1 MRTGGSG
8 WGWLA
13 LAMAWLSAPALAQAP
28 AKPGQALRWPLDP
41 PISLRSAFGEYREGG
56 RVHGGVDLSTGG
68 RTGLPVRA
76 AADGEVFRLK
86 VEWRGYGRAVYQ
98 KLSDGRVLVY
108 AHLERFVLPGLEGA
122 LVEARRRA
130 GRFPGDLPI
139 SPPISVRQGDIL
151 ALSGESGAGLPHLH
165 FEIRSAQNAPL
176 DPRAQNIQPPLEDRE
191 PPVVDALWFFSATP
205 ESWAGGGPWRPRAS
219 PDSTA
224 SGVPETGPV
233 EVAGPVDLAVEAHD
247 PAPEEGR
254 LGVASLAVF
263 WDGREVASMRV
274 KGFRFDEGRR
284 AASVHDAEL
293 SHLSPTRFVYRL
305 LDAAGGPPSDPRA
318 PVRLQGAPGSRHALE
333 VTARDAGGNEGR
345 LRSIIAFFEPEQG
358 LRRVAVPRSAGPA
371 GDAGAGS
378 KVNPERTEWLDGSV
392 RLPLWV
398 DPGGGCDPCEGVP
411 PYRLMSADGRRGIAL
426 RVWSG
431 AETAPGPPG
440 WIALARLPADG
451 RVRFEPLMGGR
462 PLCAAQKRMGGSAL
476 NLECGEFAIEIPA
489 GAFPRGTPVSVQ
501 ERESPPAGP
510 GAIGEMIL
518 AEPAWRVPQHPAR
531 LRFRFD
537 ATRHRPERVGVYR
550 YDSLRARW
558 IYEGGVGEARQ
569 GTLAVNVD
577 ELGSFR
583 LIEDVQAP
591 EMGITRPAAGEVVEP
606 EGWRVRVEAEDLGSG
621 IGWDGIE
628 IELDGRRL
636 EAEYDPDRKW
646 AEASLDAPLAPG
658 EHRLQARGQDR
669 AGNRCRAVTW
679 GFTVRPRA

>member
-1 MRTGGSG
+1 
-8 WGWLA
+8 
-13 LAMAWLSAPALAQAP
+13 MAWLAAPALAEAP
-28 AKPGQALRWPLDP
+28 PKPGLALRWPLDP

-86 VEWRGYGRAVYQ
+86 VEWRGYGRAAYQ
-98 KLSDGRVLVY
+98 KLADGRVLVY
-108 AHLERFVLPGLEGA
+108 AHLERFVLPGLEEAVVGA
-122 LVEARRRA
+122 RQRA

-139 SPPISVRQGDIL
+139 SPPIPVLQGEIL

-165 FEIRSAQNAPL
+165 FEIRSAQNTPL
-176 DPRAQNIQPPLEDRE
+176 NPLEQVIQPPLEDRE
-191 PPVVDALWFFSATP
+191 PPLVDALWFFSATP
-205 ESWAGGGPWRPRAS
+205 ESWAGSGPWRPLAG
-219 PDSTA
+219 PDPAA
-224 SGVPETGPV
+224 SGVPEAGPI
-233 EVAGPVDLAVEAHD
+233 EVAGTVDLAVEAHD

-254 LGVASLAVF
+254 LGITSLTVF

-284 AASVHDAEL
+284 VASVHDAEL

-305 LDAAGGPPSDPRA
+305 LGADGGPASDPPA
-318 PVRLQGAPGSRHALE
+318 PVRLQGAPGTRHALE
-333 VTARDAGGNEGR
+333 VAVRDAVGNQGR
-345 LRSIIAFFEPEQG
+345 LRSTIAFFEPEQG
-358 LRRVAVPRSAGPA
+358 LRSAAEPRSPGRA
-371 GDAGAGS
+371 GDAGAGW
-378 KVNPERTEWLDGSV
+378 KVNPERAEWLDGAV

-398 DPGGGCDPCEGVP
+398 DPGGGCDPCEGAH
-411 PYRLMSADGRRGIAL
+411 PYRLMSADAARRIPL
-426 RVWSG
+426 RVWTG
-431 AETAPGPPG
+431 AQTSPGPPG
-440 WIALARLPADG
+440 GVALARLPADG
-451 RVRFEPLMGGR
+451 RVRFEPLMDGR
-462 PLCAAQKRMGGSAL
+462 PLRAAQKRMGGSAL
-476 NLECGEFAIEIPA
+476 KLECGDFAIELPA

-501 ERESPPAGP
+501 ERESPSAGP

-531 LRFRFD
+531 VRFRFD

-569 GTLAVNVD
+569 GALAVNVD

-583 LIEDVQAP
+583 LIEDAQAP
-591 EMGITRPAAGEVVEP
+591 ELGITRPAAGEVVEP
-606 EGWRVRVEAEDLGSG
+606 EGWRVRVEAEDFGSG
-621 IGWDGIE
+621 IGWDGIQ

-646 AEASLDAPLAPG
+646 AEAALDAPLVSG
-658 EHRLQARGQDR
+658 EHRLQVRGQDR
-669 AGNRCRAVTW
+669 AGNQCRALAWV
-679 GFTVRPRA
+679 FTVRPRR